1 MMTPIRAYKRPG
13 VRMRGES
20 PADRPLRCLGT
31 ASALLDFEP
40 QHLRP
45 LVHYCYF
52 PFFLSNFPDFS
63 WRAPLTPIANSSA
76 PHKLLASSDFR
87 SAPSSR
93 WSRAA
98 HWRAGRRQAAI
109 AASARTRFDALLA
122 RSQQTGAAHPRNGGN
137 KLRVVV
143 VEDDSLLQ
151 TIYRE
156 TLSSWPMEIELCV
169 FDHGLDALVE
179 VGREPPDLLIAD
191 LRMPGLDGF
200 EMIRR
205 LRENPVASRVA
216 IVVVSAL
223 TSAEISA
230 EGGLPEDV
238 TAYRKPVPFHELHG
252 YMQALIAQR
261 KRSRNTP

>member
-1 MMTPIRAYKRPG
+1 MARI
-13 VRMRGES
+13 
-20 PADRPLRCLGT
+20 ADSNREFIST
-31 ASALLDFEP
+31 A
-40 QHLRP
+40 
-45 LVHYCYF
+45 
-52 PFFLSNFPDFS
+52 
-63 WRAPLTPIANSSA
+63 
-76 PHKLLASSDFR
+76 
-87 SAPSSR
+87 
-93 WSRAA
+93 
-98 HWRAGRRQAAI
+98 QAARQLGLSLGAVQQMVESGTLAGWKTAGGHRRI
-109 AASARTRFDALLA
+109 RQDSVDALLA

-143 VEDDSLLQ
+143 VEDDGLLQ

-200 EMIRR
+200 AMIRR
-205 LRENPVASRVA
+205 LRENAVASRVA

>member
-1 MMTPIRAYKRPG
+1 MAGKPDSKSEFI
-13 VRMRGES
+13 S
-20 PADRPLRCLGT
+20 T
-31 ASALLDFEP
+31 A
-40 QHLRP
+40 
-45 LVHYCYF
+45 
-52 PFFLSNFPDFS
+52 
-63 WRAPLTPIANSSA
+63 
-76 PHKLLASSDFR
+76 
-87 SAPSSR
+87 
-93 WSRAA
+93 
-98 HWRAGRRQAAI
+98 QAARQLGLSLGAVQQMVESGTLAGWKTAGGHRRI
-109 AASARTRFDALLA
+109 RQDSVDALLA

>member
-1 MMTPIRAYKRPG
+1 M
-13 VRMRGES
+13 VRN
-20 PADRPLRCLGT
+20 ADSNREFIST
-31 ASALLDFEP
+31 A
-40 QHLRP
+40 
-45 LVHYCYF
+45 
-52 PFFLSNFPDFS
+52 
-63 WRAPLTPIANSSA
+63 
-76 PHKLLASSDFR
+76 
-87 SAPSSR
+87 
-93 WSRAA
+93 
-98 HWRAGRRQAAI
+98 QAARQLGLSLGAVQQMVESGTLAGWKTAGGHRRI
-109 AASARTRFDALLA
+109 RQDSVDALLA
-122 RSQQTGAAHPRNGGN
+122 RSQQSGAAHPRNSGN

-151 TIYRE
+151 AVYRE

-169 FDHGLDALVE
+169 LAHGLDALVE

-205 LRENPVASRVA
+205 LRDNPVASGVA

-223 TSAEISA
+223 TSEEISA

-238 TAYRKPVPFHELHG
+238 TVYRKPVPFHELHG

-261 KRSRNTP
+261 KRARNTV